1 MLRKKP
7 PPPPGR
13 SPADR
18 DRIALKLLR
27 LARAGTPGIM
37 AVWYGGGFA
46 IQIKRNAL
54 DEHPVSISWRDAH
67 RLAFP
72 EEYAKTEVPRKGIAR
87 FQGERKRRIIAV

>member
-7 PPPPGR
+7 PAPPGR

-18 DRIALKLLR
+18 DRIALKLLQ

-37 AVWYGGGFA
+37 AVWFGGGFA
-46 IQIKRNAL
+46 IQIKRTIL
-54 DEHPVSISWRDAH
+54 DEHPVSISWREAH

-72 EEYAKTEVPRKGIAR
+72 EEYAESEVPRKGIAR
-87 FQGERKRRIIAV
+87 FQGERKARRIA